1 MTLAF
6 FSLRSHCPM
15 ATVSREETPLL
26 STYSCRLHACC
37 WLRTSIASA
46 DMYQWLIVHTPSR

>member
-6 FSLRSHCPM
+6 FSLRSHCSM

-26 STYSCRLHACC
+26 STYCCRLRSCR
-37 WLRTSIASA
+37 WLRSSTASA
-46 DMYQWLIVHTPSR
+46 DMYRELIVHTPSR